1 MSQNNFFNP
10 TPLYREYLI
19 MTIIENNPNATQRL
33 IAKSL
38 GVSATLVNKY
48 LEIYEKEGK
57 IERIYNSRKD
67 LIYKVTKRGLKEK
80 KNLNI
85 KYLKDSLRVY
95 NEAKGNVLPFLYDL
109 YERGYK
115 NILLYGA
122 GEVCELFLYI
132 IKLERNIKI
141 NVIGIIDDDKT
152 KVGKKLSDIKII
164 SLNDASRFDYDGIL
178 IASYNHQDEML
189 KNLASINISKDKIIN
204 FLG

>member
-1 MSQNNFFNP
+1 MLKDNFFNP
-10 TPLYREYLI
+10 TPLYREYMI

-38 GVSATLVNKY
+38 GVSATLINKY
-48 LEIYEKEGK
+48 LEVYEKEGK

-67 LIYKVTKRGLKEK
+67 LIYKVTKLGLKEK

-95 NEAKGNVLPFLYDL
+95 KEAKGNVLPFLYDL
-109 YERGYK
+109 YEKGYK

-132 IKLERNIKI
+132 IKLDRTVKI
-141 NVIGIIDDDKT
+141 NVLGIIDDDIS
-152 KVGKKLSDIKII
+152 KVGKRLNDIRIISLSDINKYQ
-164 SLNDASRFDYDGIL
+164 YDGIL
-178 IASYNHQDEML
+178 IASYNHQDKMIRSL
-189 KNLASINISKDKIIN
+189 KNNNINDNKIIN
-204 FLG
+204 YLG